1 MKRILITGGAGFI
14 GFHLAKFYSKKN
26 FKIDII
32 DNLSRGKIDEDFR
45 NLLKKKNITFFKKDL
60 EKKININYRYN
71 LIFHCAAII
80 GVKHVIEKPYEVL
93 TKNIKLLE
101 NIISFCRQQ
110 KKLERL
116 IFFSSSEVYA
126 ETAANKLL
134 KYPTPENS
142 LILIDNTFKKRSTYM
157 LSKFYGEYM
166 CFMSGI
172 KCTIIR
178 PHNFYGP
185 RMGLSHVIPEL
196 AKKIQTKSSVKVY
209 SYFHKRTFHYIDDAI
224 LQIFNLLKKK
234 NTIGRIFNIGSH
246 SELTIF
252 NLAKKIKS
260 ILKRKKT
267 ILIKK
272 KDIHSSPQRRQP
284 DLSLLN
290 SICKKNDNVLIER
303 GLQETINWYKKKR
316 YFKNLNKKIIL

>member
-14 GFHLAKFYSKKN
+14 GFHLAKFYAKKN
-26 FKIDII
+26 FKVDII
-32 DNLSRGKIDEDFR
+32 DNLSRGKIDDDFK
-45 NLLKKKNITFFKKDL
+45 NLLKKKNVTFFKKNL
-60 EKKININYRYN
+60 EKKINLNFNYDFV
-71 LIFHCAAII
+71 FHCAAII
-80 GVKHVIEKPYEVL
+80 GVKHVIKKPYEVL

-101 NIISFCRQQ
+101 NIISFCRTQ
-110 KKLERL
+110 KKLKRL

-126 ETAANKLL
+126 ETADNKLL

-142 LILIDNTFKKRSTYM
+142 LILINNTFKKRSTYM

-196 AKKIQTKSSVKVY
+196 AKKIQTRLSVKVH

-224 LQIFNLLKKK
+224 LQIFNLLNKK
-234 NTIGRIFNIGSH
+234 NSINKIFNIGSH

-260 ILKRKKT
+260 ILKRTKT
-267 ILIKK
+267 TLVKK
-272 KDIHSSPQRRQP
+272 KDIHNSPQRRLP

-290 SICKKNDNVLIER
+290 SICIKNDNFSIEN
-303 GLQETINWYKKKR
+303 GLKETINWYKKKK